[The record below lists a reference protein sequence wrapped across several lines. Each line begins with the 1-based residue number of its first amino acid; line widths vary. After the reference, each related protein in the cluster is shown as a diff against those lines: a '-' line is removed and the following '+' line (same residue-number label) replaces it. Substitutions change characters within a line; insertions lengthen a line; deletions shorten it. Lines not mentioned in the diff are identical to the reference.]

1 MKPVSRS
8 TEQALRAALARLAAG
23 NALQSDGRLTVA
35 NLAREAGFSRATAN
49 RAPLILSN
57 LQDMAKTPKQ
67 RVAVHPT
74 SPGVAEQQIRR
85 AIDDLIAQHLQD
97 RALLSRSDEGR
108 KARLARIH
116 HLRQAK

>member
-1 MKPVSRS
+1 M
-8 TEQALRAALARLAAG
+8 
-23 NALQSDGRLTVA
+23 
-35 NLAREAGFSRATAN
+35 
-49 RAPLILSN
+49 
-57 LQDMAKTPKQ
+57 
-67 RVAVHPT
+67 HPT

-85 AIDDLIAQHLQD
+85 AIDDLIAQHLQV